1 MPRSLLKSWLGL
13 SRTRL
18 FVAVTVPAVLGGAV
32 AERGGS
38 FSTGTFLLI
47 LVGLVLVESSNLFFG
62 DWTARE
68 GKSLLPGSN
77 PPPPIEG
84 SPMISEGIL
93 PSEHTLRASV
103 LCLLSAAV
111 VLVYFALMR
120 GWPILLLGL
129 LAVLVGFFYALSP
142 IRYGFFSTA
151 LLPPLLTLSV
161 GFVFTGRFTLVALL
175 AGLPLLF
182 SSTGVIYTYRV
193 LYVHS
198 ANSNGF
204 SARLRPLVLLYCLTF
219 LSIILL
225 DIFELLP
232 ASTALAVLALPI
244 LFYLV
249 VRSEKERLD
258 YVPVTSL
265 GVLLHV
271 VTGLL
276 LALGFILNW

>member
-18 FVAVTVPAVLGGAV
+18 FVAVAVPAILGGAV
-32 AERGGS
+32 AERDGS
-38 FSTGTFLLI
+38 FSAGTFLLI
-47 LVGLVLVESSNLFFG
+47 LAGLVLVESSNLFFG

-68 GKSLLPGSN
+68 GKSFLPGSN
-77 PPPPIEG
+77 PPPAIEG
-84 SPMISEGIL
+84 SPMIAERIL
-93 PSEHTLRASV
+93 PSKHTLHASA

-120 GWPILLLGL
+120 GWPILLLGF
-129 LAVLVGFFYALSP
+129 LAVLIGFFYALSP

-182 SSTGVIYTYRV
+182 SSAGVIYTYRV
-193 LYVHS
+193 LYVHP
-198 ANSNGF
+198 ANTGSF
-204 SARLRPLVLLYCLTF
+204 SARLRLLVLLYCLTF
-219 LSIILL
+219 LSVILL

-232 ASTALAVLALPI
+232 ATTALAVLALPI
-244 LFYLV
+244 LLYLV
-249 VRSEKERLD
+249 ARAEKERLD

-265 GVLLHV
+265 GVLLHA

>member
-1 MPRSLLKSWLGL
+1 LKSWLGL

-18 FVAVTVPAVLGGAV
+18 FVAVTIPAVLGGAV
-32 AERGGS
+32 AERDGS

-68 GKSLLPGSN
+68 GKSILPSAN
-77 PPPPIEG
+77 PPPTIEG
-84 SPMISEGIL
+84 SPLIAERIL
-93 PSEHTLRASV
+93 PSRLTLYASA

-111 VLVYFALMR
+111 VLAYFALTR
-120 GWPILLLGL
+120 GWPILLLGFF
-129 LAVLVGFFYALSP
+129 AVLIGFFYTLSP
-142 IRYGFFSTA
+142 IEYGFFLTA

-161 GFVFTGRFTLVALL
+161 NFVFTGRFTLVGFL

-182 SSTGVIYTYRV
+182 SSAGVIYTYRV

-198 ANSNGF
+198 VNTGSS
-204 SARLRPLVLLYCLTF
+204 SARLRLLVLLYCLTF
-219 LSIILL
+219 LSVVLL
-225 DIFELLP
+225 DVCELLP
-232 ASTALAVLALPI
+232 ATTALALLALPI

-249 VRSEKERLD
+249 AKSEKERLD

-265 GVLLHV
+265 GVLLHT

>member
-32 AERGGS
+32 AERDGS
-38 FSTGTFLLI
+38 FSAGTFLLI
-47 LVGLVLVESSNLFFG
+47 LAGLVLVESSNLFFG

-68 GKSLLPGSN
+68 GKSILPSAN
-77 PPPPIEG
+77 PPPTIEG
-84 SPMISEGIL
+84 SPLIAERIL
-93 PSEHTLRASV
+93 SSRHTLHASA

-120 GWPILLLGL
+120 GWPILLFGF
-129 LAVLVGFFYALSP
+129 LAVLIGFFYALSP
-142 IRYGFFSTA
+142 IKYGFFSTA

-161 GFVFTGRFTLVALL
+161 GFVSTGRFTQVALL

-182 SSTGVIYTYRV
+182 SSAGVIYTYRV
-193 LYVHS
+193 LYVHP
-198 ANSNGF
+198 ANADSF

-219 LSIILL
+219 LSVILL
-225 DIFELLP
+225 DVFELLP
-232 ASTALAVLALPI
+232 ATTALAVLVLPI
-244 LFYLV
+244 LLYLV
-249 VRSEKERLD
+249 ARAEKERLD

-265 GVLLHV
+265 GVLLHA

>member
-1 MPRSLLKSWLGL
+1 VPRSLLKNWLGL

-32 AERGGS
+32 AERDGS
-38 FSTGTFLLI
+38 FSVGTLLLV

-77 PPPPIEG
+77 PPPTIEG
-84 SPMISEGIL
+84 SPLIAERIL
-93 PSEHTLRASV
+93 PSRLTLYASA
-103 LCLLSAAV
+103 LCLLSAAA
-111 VLVYFALMR
+111 VLAYFALTR
-120 GWPILLLGL
+120 GWPILLLGS
-129 LAVLVGFFYALSP
+129 LAVLIGFFYALSP
-142 IRYGFFSTA
+142 IKYGFFSTA
-151 LLPPLLTLSV
+151 LLPPLLTLSAD
-161 GFVFTGRFTLVALL
+161 FVFTGRFTLVAFL

-182 SSTGVIYTYRV
+182 SSAGVIYTYRV

-198 ANSNGF
+198 ANTGSF
-204 SARLRPLVLLYCLTF
+204 SARLRLLVLLYCLTF
-219 LSIILL
+219 LSVVLL
-225 DIFELLP
+225 DVCELLP
-232 ASTALAVLALPI
+232 ATTALALLALPI

-249 VRSEKERLD
+249 ARSEKERLD

-265 GVLLHV
+265 GVLLYT

>member
-18 FVAVTVPAVLGGAV
+18 FVAVTVPAVLGGAI
-32 AERGGS
+32 AERDGS
-38 FSTGTFLLI
+38 FSAGTFLLI
-47 LVGLVLVESSNLFFG
+47 LAGLILIESSNLFFG

-68 GKSLLPGSN
+68 GKSFLSGSN
-77 PPPPIEG
+77 PPPAIEG
-84 SPMISEGIL
+84 SPMISERML
-93 PSEHTLRASV
+93 PSKHALHASV

-120 GWPILLLGL
+120 GWPILLLGF

-142 IRYGFFSTA
+142 VKYGFFSTA

-161 GFVFTGRFTLVALL
+161 DFVFTGRFTLVAFL

-182 SSTGVIYTYRV
+182 SSAGVIYTYRV
-193 LYVHS
+193 LYVRS
-198 ANSNGF
+198 AKTGNF
-204 SARLRPLVLLYCLTF
+204 STRLRLLVLLYCLTF
-219 LSIILL
+219 LSVILL
-225 DIFELLP
+225 DIFGLLP
-232 ASTALAVLALPI
+232 ATTALAFLALPI

-249 VRSEKERLD
+249 ARSEKERLD
-258 YVPVTSL
+258 YVPITSL

-271 VTGLL
+271 ATGLL
-276 LALGFILNW
+276 LALGFILSW